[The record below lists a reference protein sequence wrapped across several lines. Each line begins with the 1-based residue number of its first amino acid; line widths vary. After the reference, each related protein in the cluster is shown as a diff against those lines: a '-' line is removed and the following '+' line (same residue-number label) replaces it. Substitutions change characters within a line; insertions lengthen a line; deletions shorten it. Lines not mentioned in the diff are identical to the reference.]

1 MAIRDFT
8 LNTVIERNARLY
20 AGRTAFVFEDQ
31 TVTHAQYL
39 ARVQRLAAGLRA
51 AGLAPGE
58 RVAVI
63 AQNRPEFLDLYGAA
77 ARLGAI
83 VVPVNWRL
91 TADELAHVI
100 TDTAPALLLADPA
113 YQAACAALR
122 ARCPSLKTC
131 VGFDSAEPGFVNY
144 DDLLRSGSDSRA
156 ADGPADGAAVIM
168 HTAAVGGL
176 PRGALLS
183 HNGLMAAGMQLI
195 AHWRLGPDDVN
206 LGMLPMFHV
215 SGLGLFMAVL
225 QAGGATVL
233 SARFDPSAAVEQIQA
248 HRVTVFAEF
257 APMLGQILDQAASR
271 GADLASLRAV
281 SGLDTPETLGRF
293 HAHCP
298 GADFWA
304 GYGQTEVSGMATLAP
319 ARERPGSAGRP
330 TLLCEVGVVDDADQ
344 PLPVGGTGEI
354 VVRGPMVF
362 QGYWQ
367 LEEDSRQAAR
377 GGWHHTG
384 DMGRFDADG
393 YLWYAGR
400 SPAKE
405 LIKPG
410 GENVYPAEVEKVIL
424 EHPAIAEVVVIGVA
438 DPQWGEAIK
447 AVCACR
453 PGAAAP
459 SPAELIEF
467 VGARIA
473 RFKKPKHV
481 VFVDQLPR
489 TGAGLPDRPR
499 VREQHGDK
507 PA

>member
-1 MAIRDFT
+1 
-8 LNTVIERNARLY
+8 
-20 AGRTAFVFEDQ
+20 
-31 TVTHAQYL
+31 
-39 ARVQRLAAGLRA
+39 
-51 AGLAPGE
+51 
-58 RVAVI
+58 
-63 AQNRPEFLDLYGAA
+63 
-77 ARLGAI
+77 
-83 VVPVNWRL
+83 
-91 TADELAHVI
+91 
-100 TDTAPALLLADPA
+100 
-113 YQAACAALR
+113 
-122 ARCPSLKTC
+122 
-131 VGFDSAEPGFVNY
+131 
-144 DDLLRSGSDSRA
+144 
-156 ADGPADGAAVIM
+156 M

-233 SARFDPSAAVEQIQA
+233 SARFDPAAAVEQIQA

-257 APMLGQILDQAASR
+257 APMLGQILDQAGSR
-271 GADLASLRAV
+271 GADLASLRAI
-281 SGLDTPETLGRF
+281 SGLDTPDTLARF

-362 QGYWQ
+362 LGYWQ

-384 DMGRFDADG
+384 DMGRFDPDG

-453 PGAAAP
+453 PGATAP

-489 TGAGLPDRPR
+489 TNAGLPDRPR

>member
-8 LNTVIERNARLY
+8 LNTVIERNARQH
-20 AGRTAFVFEDQ
+20 AGRPAYVFENQ

-39 ARVQRLAAGLRA
+39 ARVQRLTAGLRA
-51 AGLAPGE
+51 AGLTSGE
-58 RVAVI
+58 RVAII

-91 TADELAHVI
+91 TPDELAHVI
-100 TDTAPALLLADPA
+100 TDTEPVLLLADPA

-122 ARCPSLKTC
+122 DRCPTLKC
-131 VGFDSAEPGFVNY
+131 CIGFDVAEPGFITY
-144 DDLLRSGSDSRA
+144 EALLNSGSDSRA
-156 ADGPADGAAVIM
+156 GDPPADGAAIIM

-183 HNGLMAAGMQLI
+183 HQGLIAAGAQLI
-195 AHWRLGPDDVN
+195 AHWRLTPDDVN

-225 QAGGATVL
+225 QAGGSTVL
-233 SARFDPSAAVEQIQA
+233 SARFDPSAAVDQVQSL
-248 HRVTVFAEF
+248 RVSVFAEF
-257 APMLGQILDQAASR
+257 APMLGQILDQAVAR

-281 SGLDTPETLGRF
+281 SGLDTPDTLARF

-298 GADFWA
+298 NADFWA

-330 TLLCEVGVVDDADQ
+330 TLLCEVDVVDDFDQ
-344 PLPVGGTGEI
+344 LLPAGGTGEI

-362 QGYWQ
+362 LGYWK
-367 LEEDSRQAAR
+367 LAEDSRQTAR

-393 YLWYAGR
+393 YLWYTGR

-438 DPQWGEAIK
+438 DAQWGEAIK

-453 PGAAAP
+453 DGTPPP
-459 SPAELIEF
+459 SAAELIEF

-481 VFVDQLPR
+481 VFVDRLPR
-489 TGAGLPDRPR
+489 TAAGLPDRQA
-499 VREQHGDK
+499 VRQAHGDK